1 MFFHYFNQ
9 LRSSVKSNLENSGIS
24 FGEFLLIIFTVL
36 ALSFTVRFFRLG
48 VPNGYYFD
56 EVYHAMTVKLI
67 ARNDKRAYEYTHGDS
82 IEPKTYVEWLHPPL
96 AKYFQ
101 ALGVLAFGENGFGWR
116 FSGAVFGVMT
126 VGMTGLLA
134 WKLFGNVTITLT
146 TLALTSLETLLIV
159 QSRIAMNDIFL
170 VFFVLLSAFLYLRY
184 RESPSYAR
192 LLWVGFAVGL
202 TLATKW
208 SGLFIGLWMITAEGI
223 TAIIMGIKAY
233 YSSKQKLSLVKVIAR
248 DIFIKLFLLLILPLL
263 LYVAS
268 YAQMFSQGKDFA
280 YFLDLH
286 QQILGYQTGLVA
298 THPYQST
305 PIQWFFDSKP
315 VWYYVDYSGGARRDI
330 YAIGN
335 PIIFW
340 LGGLFAIL
348 LSVYLFLP
356 SPRKDRFGASKLHNT
371 SLHLYLEKL
380 PDWSM
385 RHRLLVLISMYWIV
399 WLPWAFS
406 PRIMFFYH
414 YIPAVPF
421 LCIILAVVLV
431 SLWGSIPHWFAAKD
445 HSSLI
450 IRQVL
455 ALAIFSAAAAAF
467 IWILPN
473 AIALEVPQWWKNSL
487 SLGGLWK

>member
-1 MFFHYFNQ
+1 MFSRFFNQ
-9 LRSSVKSNLENSGIS
+9 LISPVKSNLQGSGIG
-24 FGEFLLIIFTVL
+24 FGEFVLIIFTIL
-36 ALSFTVRFFRLG
+36 TLSLTVRFIRLG
-48 VPNGYYFD
+48 TPSGYYFD

-67 ARNDKRAYEYTHGDS
+67 ARNDKRAYEYIHGDS
-82 IEPKTYVEWLHPPL
+82 IEPNTYVEWLHPPL

-116 FSGAVFGVMT
+116 FSGALFGVMT
-126 VGMTGLLA
+126 IFMTGLLA
-134 WKLFGNVTITLT
+134 WKLFQNINITLT
-146 TLALTSLETLLIV
+146 ALALASLETLLIV

-170 VFFVLLSAFLYLRY
+170 VFFVLLSAYLYLLY
-184 RESPSYAR
+184 RDYPSYRR

-208 SGLFIGLWMITAEGI
+208 SGLFIGLWMIAAEGI
-223 TAIIMGIKAY
+223 TTILMSMKQY
-233 YSSKQKLSLVKVIAR
+233 YPSKVTLSLVKVLGR
-248 DIFIKLFLLLILPLL
+248 DVGVKVFALIILPLL
-263 LYVAS
+263 VYVAS
-268 YAQMFSQGKDFA
+268 YWQMFSQGKDFA
-280 YFLDLH
+280 YFIDLH
-286 QQILGYQTGLVA
+286 QQILGYQTGLEA

-305 PIQWFFDSKP
+305 PIQWFFDTKP
-315 VWYYVDYSGGARRDI
+315 VWYYVDYSGGSRRDV
-330 YAIGN
+330 YATGN

-340 LGGLFAIL
+340 FGGLFAIL
-348 LSVYLFLP
+348 LSIYLFLP
-356 SPRKDRFGASKLHNT
+356 VPGNQHSLPSKSNSASLKLN
-371 SLHLYLEKL
+371 LEPL
-380 PDWSM
+380 SAWTF
-385 RHRLLVLISMYWIV
+385 RHRLLVLTSMYWIV

-421 LCIILAVVLV
+421 LCIILAVVIV
-431 SLWGSIPHWFAAKD
+431 GLWGSVPNWFATKN
-445 HSSLI
+445 HNSLI

-473 AIALEVPQWWKNSL
+473 AIALQVPQWWKNSL